1 MCAAAGFSANS
12 SGTSAFGFAEI
23 WNGTAW
29 TADKVAPPNGTALS
43 FLYGVSCRAD
53 ASCVAVGSAGSSA
66 ATKATALAYNG
77 KTWTAQTVPGPGTGT
92 SSDFFGVNCLRANQ
106 CVAIGETLS
115 SRLSTAVPLG
125 GLWSGA
131 SWRTV
136 AA

>member
-1 MCAAAGFSANS
+1 
-12 SGTSAFGFAEI
+12 
-23 WNGTAW
+23 
-29 TADKVAPPNGTALS
+29 VAPPKGTTES

-53 ASCVAVGSAGSSA
+53 ATCEAVGSAGSSA
-66 ATKATALAYNG
+66 ATKATALSYNG

-115 SRLSTAVPLG
+115 SGPSIGPLG
-125 GLWSGA
+125 GVWSGV
-131 SWRTV
+131 SWRLV